1 MMRFFFPDKDSSSL
15 PVSLKKHV
23 PILVNANVLLFFY
36 FLAATYTRYKGD
48 PEGTRNFLIAVIATD
63 TLYPVS
69 LAFVRSKRYGAAAW
83 ISTFAMFLNVLWIG
97 VLLPI
102 TGAADVYR
110 FALYLVGSGV
120 ANSLVA
126 INRRQ
131 VATYSIVS
139 LTAFV
144 ICLLLVYVP
153 ALPQELATLKMISA
167 TTLLLAIAI
176 DLCLILNERLSI
188 GLVGIAEEGLAANER
203 KAAALSLVLERAA
216 ENLKI
221 GDELVGAAGRAKG
234 NGAEIRAS
242 IDSIRVDTMGLA
254 SDAKAVDAVYEG
266 IMGRADGMRSGVT
279 GQNASLALTT
289 DAISRILK
297 TINSLSEIAQSKIAA
312 LDEAVKKLSDQHGK
326 ARAIAEG
333 IASIGLSSKNVLGVA
348 SGIMDISEKT
358 NMLAMNASIEA
369 AHAGSAGKG
378 FSVLAQEIRKL
389 SEESRVSTTAIGEAL
404 AKNGD
409 VVSNASRII
418 DRFVTDLESLNH
430 TVAGAFDAM
439 GEIIDGLGAVSAEAR
454 QLSSATDEMVATSNA
469 VSRDVIAVS
478 GEIQNSGIRVA
489 HITEFAAIVEEKV
502 IKTAQAFS
510 TIERELQLVAEIGQ
524 ANVENVEALDAELRS
539 VRKN

>member
-1 MMRFFFPDKDSSSL
+1 MRFFFPDKVSSAL
-15 PVSLKKHV
+15 PVSLRKHI

-48 PEGTRNFLIAVIATD
+48 PEGTRNFLVAVIATD

-69 LAFVRSKRYGAAAW
+69 LALVKVRRYGAAAW

-139 LTAFV
+139 IIAYVT
-144 ICLLLVYVP
+144 CLFLVYVP
-153 ALPQELATLKMISA
+153 ALPDEFASLKMIST

-188 GLVGIAEEGLAANER
+188 SLVGIAEDGLVANER
-203 KAAALSLVLERAA
+203 KSAALSLVLERAA
-216 ENLKI
+216 ENLRI
-221 GDELVGAAGRAKG
+221 GDELVGAAERAKG
-234 NGAEIRAS
+234 DGAEIRTS
-242 IDSIRVDTMGLA
+242 IDSIRQDSMGLA
-254 SDAKAVDAVYEG
+254 ADAKSVDAVFAG
-266 IMGRADGMRSGVT
+266 IMGRAAGMGSGVA
-279 GQNASLALTT
+279 GQHASLSLTT

-297 TINSLSEIAQSKIAA
+297 TISVLGEIAHSKKAA

-326 ARAIAEG
+326 ARAIADG
-333 IASIGLSSKNVLGVA
+333 IASIGQASKNVLGVA

-369 AHAGSAGKG
+369 AHAGAAGKG
-378 FSVLAQEIRKL
+378 FSVLALEIRKL

-409 VVSNASRII
+409 VVTAATKTI
-418 DRFVTDLESLNH
+418 DRFVADLEALNR

-439 GEIIDGLGAVSAEAR
+439 GEIIEGLGEVTAGAR
-454 QLSSATDEMVATSNA
+454 QLSEATDTMLATSNA
-469 VSRDVIAVS
+469 VSSDVIAVS
-478 GEIQNSGIRVA
+478 GEIQNSGVSVA
-489 HITEFAAIVEEKV
+489 HIREFAALVEEKV
-502 IKTAQAFS
+502 VETAVAFS
-510 TIERELQLVAEIGQ
+510 TIEHELKRAAEIGH
-524 ANVENVEALDAELRS
+524 ANVNNVEALDAELRS
-539 VRKN
+539 VRKS